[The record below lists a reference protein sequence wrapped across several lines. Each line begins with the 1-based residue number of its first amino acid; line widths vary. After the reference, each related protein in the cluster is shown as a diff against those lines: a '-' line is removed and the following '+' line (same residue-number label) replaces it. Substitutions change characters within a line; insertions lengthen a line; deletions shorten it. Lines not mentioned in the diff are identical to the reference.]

1 MIPASV
7 LGHVPGCEGGER
19 PLSITP
25 LTGGLSNRAFK
36 VSTAA
41 GHFAVR
47 LHASLTTAAGV
58 DRTIELALH
67 GAAASAGIAPA
78 IVAADL
84 DSRFLITEFI
94 DGRAWSD
101 ASFSRAPDLSA
112 LASLLRRVHLIEPR
126 AIPISDPADVLRRY
140 ADTFEETIP
149 VERLALEPL
158 LSHGYRA
165 LEMARSRSRPA
176 AVIHND
182 LHASNLVLADSLYLL
197 DWEYAA
203 VSDPLIDIAC
213 ILAYYPQAEPHVP
226 LLLAESGVAELGATS
241 ADLLWL
247 TQWHLLIDC
256 LWHRL
261 RRAQGVSAPGEVD
274 REQSFL
280 RRLRLVR

>member
-1 MIPASV
+1 M
-7 LGHVPGCEGGER
+7 
-19 PLSITP
+19 
-25 LTGGLSNRAFK
+25 
-36 VSTAA
+36 
-41 GHFAVR
+41 
-47 LHASLTTAAGV
+47 
-58 DRTIELALH
+58 
-67 GAAASAGIAPA
+67 
-78 IVAADL
+78 
-84 DSRFLITEFI
+84 
-94 DGRAWSD
+94 
-101 ASFSRAPDLSA
+101 
-112 LASLLRRVHLIEPR
+112 
-126 AIPISDPADVLRRY
+126 
-140 ADTFEETIP
+140 
-149 VERLALEPL
+149 
-158 LSHGYRA
+158 
-165 LEMARSRSRPA
+165 
-176 AVIHND
+176 IHND

-280 RRLRLVR
+280 RRLRLVRCLDARRTKIDHRAATLRHNPHSRNSRGGISAVS